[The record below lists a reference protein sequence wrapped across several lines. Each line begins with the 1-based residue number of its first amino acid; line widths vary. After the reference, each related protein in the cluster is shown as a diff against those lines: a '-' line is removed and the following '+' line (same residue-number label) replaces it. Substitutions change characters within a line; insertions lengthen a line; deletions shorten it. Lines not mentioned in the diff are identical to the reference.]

1 MASRYPVLTP
11 RVGTDE
17 KGYSMSVTSEA
28 TTLWFGD
35 LLGGTGTTSLDSSDA
50 AEFPVSWAARSQGV
64 AGKTN
69 PEELLGAAH
78 SACFSM
84 AFAKGLAD
92 AGHAPESLQVTA
104 AVTFAPGEG
113 ITGSHLLVSA
123 KVAGL
128 SEEEF
133 ERLANEAKENC
144 PVSQALAGIPITLEA
159 SLA

>member
-1 MASRYPVLTP
+1 
-11 RVGTDE
+11 
-17 KGYSMSVTSEA
+17 MSVTSEV

-35 LLGGTGTTSLDSSDA
+35 LPGGAGTTSLDSSDA
-50 AEFPVSWAARSQGV
+50 AEFPVSWAARSQGE

-84 AFAKGLAD
+84 AFANGLAT
-92 AGHAPESLQVTA
+92 AGHTAESLQVTA
-104 AVTFAPGEG
+104 AVTFDPSVG

-128 SEEEF
+128 DDEEF
-133 ERLANEAKENC
+133 QRLAVDAKENC
-144 PVSQALAGIPITLEA
+144 PVSRALAGIPITLEA

>member
-1 MASRYPVLTP
+1 MA
-11 RVGTDE
+11 
-17 KGYSMSVTSEA
+17 VTSEA

-35 LLGGTGTTSLDSSDA
+35 LASGSGTTSLDSSDA
-50 AEFPVSWAARSQGV
+50 AEFPVTWAARAEGE
-64 AGKTN
+64 AGRTN

-84 AFAKGLAD
+84 AFAHALA
-92 AGHAPESLQVTA
+92 GNGTPPESLQVTA

-123 KVAGL
+123 KIPGL
-128 SEEEF
+128 D
-133 ERLANEAKENC
+133 EADFARIAEQAKAEC
-144 PVSQALAGIPITLEA
+144 PVSKALAGVPITLEA

>member
-1 MASRYPVLTP
+1 MAL
-11 RVGTDE
+11 
-17 KGYSMSVTSEA
+17 TSEA

-35 LLGGTGTTSLDSSDA
+35 LTSGSGTTSLDSSDA
-50 AEFPVSWAARSQGV
+50 AEFPVTWAARSEGEL
-64 AGKTN
+64 GRTN

-84 AFAKGLAD
+84 AFSLALSQ

-104 AVTFAPGEG
+104 AVTFQPGEG

-123 KVAGL
+123 KVPGI
-128 SEEEF
+128 SEADF
-133 ERLANEAKENC
+133 ERIAEDAKQNC
-144 PVSQALAGIPITLEA
+144 PVSQALTGIPITLEA